1 MNVGLDT
8 LEIMGIESF
17 IKMVNVKEDVKTGI
31 VSISIEASEP
41 QLAAKIVEVLI
52 NELDLHQKSFNTEQ
66 SVKKR
71 IFIEERIKD
80 VQIDLAN
87 SEESLKDFRIKNR
100 KYTDSPSLLLEF
112 ERILREVEVQ
122 KQLYITLKQEFEMA
136 QIKEVEESDI
146 FHVLDKPNIP
156 LNPIK
161 PRIKLAV
168 VLMAFLGVALG
179 VIISFISNWLALQKS
194 AKTNF

>member
-1 MNVGLDT
+1 MILFYLLLFTKPIYSSSASIIPANPENKINNMAGVAAQLGINVPGSVNQKMIYPQIIKSRTLASRMLQKKFDSIEFGKNQPFLKLLTYKNGPMNVGLDT

-87 SEESLKDFRIKNR
+87 SCFN
-100 KYTDSPSLLLEF
+100 
-112 ERILREVEVQ
+112 
-122 KQLYITLKQEFEMA
+122 
-136 QIKEVEESDI
+136 
-146 FHVLDKPNIP
+146 
-156 LNPIK
+156 
-161 PRIKLAV
+161 
-168 VLMAFLGVALG
+168 
-179 VIISFISNWLALQKS
+179 VIYNCF
-194 AKTNF
+194 